1 MSIFNNTYQASES
14 VAEKSAEEPR
24 QAQVEPMENLAEGQR
39 KTTRKNWIGIK
50 QGKLIVISLHSAG
63 TNKSP
68 AKWVCR
74 CDCGNTKIICSQS
87 LRIGTE
93 SCGCKRVQKI
103 KERAK
108 HNRCNTQTYRSWKGM
123 IQRCTNPNN
132 HKYPRYGG
140 RGIQVC
146 DEWKSFAGFFKD
158 MGDCP
163 KGYQIDR
170 INNDGNYNK
179 DNCRWADI
187 QTQARNRSNNRN
199 ITMNGQTKTMAEWCE
214 ELNVSPVMVRMR
226 ISRGWQTNEALT
238 KEPRQWH

>member
-1 MSIFNNTYQASES
+1 MSIFNNIYQASENA
-14 VAEKSAEEPR
+14 AEKSAEEPR
-24 QAQVEPMENLAEGQR
+24 QTQVEPMENLAEGQR
-39 KTTRKNWIGIK
+39 KTTRKNWVGTK
-50 QGKLIVISLHSAG
+50 QGKLTVISLYSAG
-63 TNKSP
+63 TNRIP
-68 AKWVCR
+68 AKWVCS

-146 DEWKSFAGFFKD
+146 DGWKTFAVFLRD

-163 KGYQIDR
+163 EGYQIDR

-187 QTQARNRSNNRN
+187 KTQARNRSNNRN
-199 ITMNGQTKTMAEWCE
+199 ITMNGQTKTIAEWCE
-214 ELNVSPVMVRMR
+214 TLSISPNMVKMR
-226 ISRGWQTNEALT
+226 LHRGWEANEAFT

>member
-1 MSIFNNTYQASES
+1 MSIFNNTCQASES
-14 VAEKSAEEPR
+14 VAEKSAEEPK

-63 TNKSP
+63 TNRSP

-93 SCGCKRVQKI
+93 SCGCKRVQKT

-132 HKYPRYGG
+132 HKYQRYGG
-140 RGIQVC
+140 RGIKVC
-146 DEWKSFAGFFKD
+146 DEWKTFVGFLKD

-163 KGYQIDR
+163 EGYQIDR

-199 ITMNGQTKTMAEWCE
+199 IRMNGQTKTMAEWCDN
-214 ELNVSPVMVRMR
+214 LSISPNMVRMR
-226 ISRGWQTNEALT
+226 LHRGWEANEALT

>member
-1 MSIFNNTYQASES
+1 MSIFNNTCQASES
-14 VAEKSAEEPR
+14 VAEKSAEEPK

-63 TNKSP
+63 TNRSP

-108 HNRCNTQTYRSWKGM
+108 HNRCNTQTYRSWKAM

-146 DEWKSFAGFFKD
+146 DEWKTFVGFLKD

-163 KGYQIDR
+163 KGHQIDR

-199 ITMNGQTKTMAEWCE
+199 IRMNGQTKTMAEWCDN
-214 ELNVSPVMVRMR
+214 LSISPNMVRMR
-226 ISRGWQTNEALT
+226 LHRGWEENEALT